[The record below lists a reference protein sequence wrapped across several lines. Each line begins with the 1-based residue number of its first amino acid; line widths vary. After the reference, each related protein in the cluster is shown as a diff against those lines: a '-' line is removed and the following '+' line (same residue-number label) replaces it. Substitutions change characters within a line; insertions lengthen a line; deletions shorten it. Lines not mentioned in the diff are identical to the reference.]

1 MMVAKYV
8 LWQGAI
14 LVFAWCLS
22 FGAMHAGAQGRR
34 ALPPEAESGG
44 VSPGELQR
52 LFDAYVLV
60 QAQET
65 LRLDDAQFA
74 KFLPRL
80 RTLQD
85 VRRRS
90 QTERARIVQDLRQ
103 LVQREGESG
112 AITDRLKGLRDFEAR
127 TVDEMRRAADDLDEV
142 LEPVQ
147 RARLRIFQEQME
159 RRQLELLLRARQ
171 GARARNRR

>member
-1 MMVAKYV
+1 MMARRI
-8 LWQGAI
+8 LSRNTI
-14 LVFAWCLS
+14 LVVAWCLL
-22 FGAMHAGAQGRR
+22 FGAMHAEAQGRQ
-34 ALPPEAESGG
+34 AVTPEVESGG

-65 LRLDDAQFA
+65 LRLDEAQFA

-80 RTLQD
+80 RALQE

-90 QTERARIVQDLRQ
+90 QAERARIVQELRR
-103 LVQREGESG
+103 LVQREGQNG
-112 AITDRLKGLRDFEAR
+112 AIADRLEGLRELERRAAD
-127 TVDEMRRAADDLDEV
+127 DMQRAADDLDEV

-171 GARARNRR
+171 GARARSRR